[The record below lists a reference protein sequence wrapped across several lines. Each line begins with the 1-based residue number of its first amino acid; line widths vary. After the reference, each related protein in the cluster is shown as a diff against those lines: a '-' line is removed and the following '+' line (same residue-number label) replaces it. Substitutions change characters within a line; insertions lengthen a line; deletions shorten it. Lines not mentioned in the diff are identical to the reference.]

1 MGVYYKY
8 YVKTKYLF
16 QVPKNKQK
24 SSHTA
29 GTRKDLKKKM
39 VELVLLTP
47 KCGQKKK
54 RSFLSI
60 NKAELN

>member
-1 MGVYYKY
+1 MGVFYKY

-16 QVPKNKQK
+16 LVPKNKQK

-54 RSFLSI
+54 EAF
-60 NKAELN
+60 